1 MKPRHAAALALGLL
15 LWVVTEFACLF
26 AGVALA
32 VWIGELLQ
40 MKQPFI
46 VGVTAAAM
54 ALTLCFCIQQLLKE
68 RLWVFSD
75 ERPC

>member
-1 MKPRHAAALALGLL
+1 MKSRHAAAIALGLL

-32 VWIGELLQ
+32 VWIGALLQ
-40 MKQPFI
+40 MKQPF

-54 ALTLCFCIQQLLKE
+54 ALTLRFCIQQLLKE

>member
-1 MKPRHAAALALGLL
+1 MNLRHAAALAFGLL

-54 ALTLCFCIQQLLKE
+54 ALTLRFCIQQLLKE
-68 RLWVFSD
+68 RLWAFSD
-75 ERPC
+75 EHPC

>member
-1 MKPRHAAALALGLL
+1 
-15 LWVVTEFACLF
+15 LWVVTEYACLF

-40 MKQPFI
+40 IAQPLI

-54 ALTLCFCIQQLLKE
+54 ALTIRFCIQQLLKE
-68 RLWVFSD
+68 HLWVFSD

>member
-15 LWVVTEFACLF
+15 LFLVTEFACLF
-26 AGVALA
+26 GGVALA

-40 MKQPFI
+40 VKQPLI

-54 ALTLCFCIQQLLKE
+54 ALTLRFSIQQLLKE
-68 RLWVFSD
+68 RVWVFSD
-75 ERPC
+75 GRPC

>member
-1 MKPRHAAALALGLL
+1 MKPRHIAALALGLL
-15 LWVVTEFACLF
+15 LFLVTEFACLF
-26 AGVALA
+26 GGVALA

-40 MKQPFI
+40 VKQPLI

-54 ALTLCFCIQQLLKE
+54 ALTLRFSIQHLLKE
-68 RLWVFSD
+68 RVWVFSD

>member
-1 MKPRHAAALALGLL
+1 MKPRHAASLALGLL

-32 VWIGELLQ
+32 AWIGALLQ
-40 MKQPFI
+40 MKQPLI

-54 ALTLCFCIQQLLKE
+54 ALTLRFCIQQLLKE
-68 RLWVFSD
+68 RLWVLSD